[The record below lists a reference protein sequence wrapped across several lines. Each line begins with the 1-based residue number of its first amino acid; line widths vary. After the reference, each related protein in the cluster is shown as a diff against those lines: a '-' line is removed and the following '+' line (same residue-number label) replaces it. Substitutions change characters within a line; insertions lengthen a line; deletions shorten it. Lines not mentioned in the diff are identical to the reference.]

1 MRVERYMTEVRRVTV
16 EKGQL
21 IVVTNDGK
29 IERRPMTNVLRVT
42 IEP

>member
-1 MRVERYMTEVRRVTV
+1 MSEVRRVTV

-21 IVVTNDGK
+21 IVITIDGR
-29 IERRPMTNVLRVT
+29 IERRAMTSVLRVT